1 MRPSVVR
8 SQGQKSGVRG
18 QGTRAMGSAR
28 RKKSASLCVQNWRS
42 RSFAIRKSFSQR
54 DLRPGASPPHPSAQL
69 GGLAL
74 QATSRQRSDI
84 RSQGSAVRSQK
95 HALRKASGRAAQNP
109 SQVYGDPDSFTACN
123 FSSMDKRIR
132 ESAQLAF
139 APKTCVSPFRIRSA
153 RALPQGGVCI
163 CMNELGEW

>member
-28 RKKSASLCVQNWRS
+28 RKKSASLCVQNWRF
-42 RSFAIRKSFSQR
+42 RSFAIRTSFSQR
-54 DLRPGASPPHPSAQL
+54 DLRPVASPPRASAQL

-74 QATSRQRSDI
+74 PATSRQRSDI

-95 HALRKASGRAAQNP
+95 HALRKASGRATQNP
-109 SQVYGDPDSFTACN
+109 SQVYGDPDSFTARS
-123 FSSMDKRIR
+123 FFLMDERVR
-132 ESAQLAF
+132 ESAHLASHLRL
-139 APKTCVSPFRIRSA
+139 VSRLFGFVRRAHFRKGVSA
-153 RALPQGGVCI
+153 YA
-163 CMNELGEW
+163 